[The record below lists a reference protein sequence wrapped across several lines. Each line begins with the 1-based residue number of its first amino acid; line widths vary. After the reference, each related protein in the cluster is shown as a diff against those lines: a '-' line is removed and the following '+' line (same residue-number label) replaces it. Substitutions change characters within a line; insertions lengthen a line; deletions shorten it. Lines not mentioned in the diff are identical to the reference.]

1 MRRWL
6 ALLTATLISCSP
18 PEPQVE
24 QPASACSSQRFEDS
38 GFTVCSGGGGRAE
51 IRSGVRSFAQ
61 LQTKLG
67 NRAEQVAF
75 AMNAGMFDDQ
85 GRPIGL
91 LIEDGKQV
99 HSLNRKDGGGNFH
112 LMPNGVF
119 LVRQSG
125 QAQVVAS
132 EDFQSGDNIAF
143 ASQSGPMLVIDGKLH
158 PKFDPDGSSRYI
170 RNGVG
175 IGPDGTPI
183 FVISEDPVS
192 FGKFARL
199 FRDGLKAKN
208 ALYFDGS
215 VSSLWDPVNGRMDS
229 FTELGPIAVV
239 FKPAAS
245 APDREGRATP

>member
-1 MRRWL
+1 MRSWV

-18 PEPQVE
+18 PEPEVQ
-24 QPASACSSQRFEDS
+24 QPASACSSLRFEDS
-38 GFTVCSGGGGRAE
+38 GFTVCRSSGRAE

-61 LQTKLG
+61 LQTELG
-67 NRAEQVAF
+67 NRSEQVAF

-85 GRPIGL
+85 GRAIGL
-91 LIEDGKQV
+91 LIEDGKEV
-99 HSLNRKDGGGNFH
+99 RNLNRKKGGGNFH

-119 LVRQSG
+119 MVRQNG

-132 EDFQSGDNIAF
+132 DDFKPQDDIAF
-143 ASQSGPMLVIDGKLH
+143 ASQSGPMLLINGKLH
-158 PKFDPDGSSRYI
+158 PKFDHDGSSRYI

-175 IGPDGTPI
+175 IGPDGTAI
-183 FVISEDPVS
+183 FVISEEPVS

-199 FRDGLKAKN
+199 FRDALKAKN

-229 FTELGPIAVV
+229 FTELGPLVVV